1 MTSIAIATEDV
12 LTEVVCEKIAAFLG
26 IEVSLRLRKGGSG
39 YLRSKFDSFV
49 QMSRIYPV
57 LVVTDLDRKP
67 CAPKLIEEWTQGKA
81 LPEGLM
87 LRVAV
92 REVEAWL
99 MADRQAFGALVGA
112 NIDFCTETVLD
123 PKEKL
128 LALASRAAR
137 DVRDDLVAS
146 KGALASQ
153 GIGYNKR
160 LSEFVLLSWCPNR
173 AAENSESLRR
183 AIGKIKKTCCAAAA
197 DRA

>member
-1 MTSIAIATEDV
+1 VTSIAIATEDV
-12 LTEVVCEKIAAFLG
+12 LTEVVCEKIAAYLG

-39 YLRSKFDSFV
+39 YLKSKFDSFI
-49 QMSRIYPV
+49 QMSRRYPV
-57 LVVTDLDRKP
+57 LIVTDLDRKP
-67 CAPKLIEEWTQGKA
+67 CAPRLVEEWTQGRV
-81 LPEGLM
+81 LPEGLL

-112 NIDFCTETVLD
+112 SIDFCAESVLD
-123 PKEKL
+123 PKEKVL
-128 LALASRAAR
+128 TLASRAAR

-160 LSEFVLLSWCPNR
+160 LCEFVLLNWCPMR
-173 AAENSESLRR
+173 ASANSESLRR
-183 AIGKIKKTCCAAAA
+183 AMDRVRSVCCATNASG
-197 DRA
+197 